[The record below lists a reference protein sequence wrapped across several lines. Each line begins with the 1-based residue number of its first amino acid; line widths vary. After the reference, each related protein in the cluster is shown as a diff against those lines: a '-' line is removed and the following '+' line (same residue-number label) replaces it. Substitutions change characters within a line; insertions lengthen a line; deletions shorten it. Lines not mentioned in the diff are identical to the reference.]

1 MTSLRFIGDW
11 SLYLGVPAALLL
23 GVATWLLYRRES
35 RLRKDIYSWL
45 LPAIRTLAV
54 IMLVLMLTGP
64 VLHHRW
70 IVGQLARILIFVD
83 ASQSM
88 GVTDEAMA
96 PARKLLAAAQLG
108 FLSDEVI
115 PKDLL
120 AAQKALAQAAL
131 RRLPPQPAQQDL
143 TKTAEQFRDDI
154 EKAYAGL
161 QKVKFESYMLAPAQK
176 GSILYENWNNFNGTT
191 LNQITKA
198 KGFPENPADSM
209 LLKQFQS
216 PVNWSDRYCDKI
228 SGYIHPPAS
237 GEYTFWINSDDQSWL
252 FLSESDNP
260 ASKRQI
266 AKVGN
271 FTTLGDWEQSGEQ
284 KSSPIQLQAGRR
296 YYIEALHAEGS
307 GSDHVAVGWRLPDA
321 AMERPIPGSRLSPFK
336 NTTVNLP
343 NMTSRQAALEQFR
356 NELIE
361 PARRLAK
368 KESASDADE
377 FNARF
382 ADLASKTE
390 FWRKQLRLS
399 FEQWGAKLVE
409 SRTDAVN
416 RAIERFD
423 KMTRIERIA
432 ALLLG
437 GDKPLLAQLA
447 EHHNVNLIALADT
460 DIQPLWRSGAG
471 RLDSSTDI
479 PAELAAV
486 PTGKATNLTL
496 APLTAIG
503 IGHNQTNRR
512 TKKSQDAGRLA
523 AVIFSDGRHNFGTSP
538 LHQAKICG
546 SRQIPIFTV
555 ASGTLQ
561 KPQDLAVVGVEKPLS
576 VFHKDRVK
584 GKIAIK
590 DDITAGKD
598 FILKI
603 ICDKQTVWE
612 KQLTTTGLGRRI
624 IDYDFAVAE
633 LLRRRLADKD
643 RELSFQSFP
652 LTFTAVVTGLEEID
666 AEPDNN
672 SQPFR
677 TRAIF
682 EHNRVL
688 ILDGRPR
695 WEFRYIRNLLD
706 RDEKWDLTT
715 VLADPTAP
723 DGGIDRG
730 DKPTMFPAEKDLL
743 YTYDLI
749 ILGDLPSTLLRSNE
763 IEWIRDVV
771 GNRGAGL
778 ILIDGLRKHLRSYS
792 NTPLAELFPIEW
804 DAPEP
809 VTNPQSLRLTEE
821 GILRLT
827 EQGADVA
834 ALMLSTGDKTNSE
847 IWASLKPPHWL
858 SAVRPLPGAEV
869 LAEAVLEDK
878 PIPAIVYRRF
888 GAGKVLF
895 TAFDET
901 WRWRYRVADE
911 YHQRY
916 WNQVSNL
923 IMATPFA
930 VSDRFVSIDAGSLQY
945 APGQNIQIRTRIRD
959 TRGRPKTDAVV
970 KANIFLAGKK
980 IAAVPLEA
988 DKESG
993 EFRGQ
998 TAPMLTGDYEVKI
1011 EVLGYPQDSAGGGL
1025 AKAQFY
1031 VQPPIASE
1039 LARLNADE
1047 QILRQIASN
1056 SGGEFFREE
1065 EASALTDRLKLL
1077 SEGKIMQRDTAL
1089 WQSYLWFAAVV
1100 LLLTI
1105 EWILRKRAG
1114 ML

>member
-1 MTSLRFIGDW
+1 MTTLKFIGDW
-11 SLYLGVPAALLL
+11 SLYLGVPVALLL
-23 GVATWLLYRRES
+23 GAATWLLYRRES
-35 RLRKDIYSWL
+35 RLRKDIYAWL

-70 IVGQLARILIFVD
+70 VVGHLARILVFID

-88 GVTDEAMA
+88 AVTDEAMA
-96 PARKLLAAAQLG
+96 PGRKLLTAAQLG
-108 FLSDEVI
+108 LLSNEI
-115 PKDLL
+115 LPKNLL
-120 AAQKALAQAAL
+120 DTQKALTRAAMRRVPAQP
-131 RRLPPQPAQQDL
+131 RQQDL
-143 TKTAEQFRDDI
+143 TKTAEQLRDDI
-154 EKAYAGL
+154 QNAYAALEKA
-161 QKVKFESYMLAPAQK
+161 KFESYMLVPARK

-191 LNQITKA
+191 LNQITSA
-198 KGFPENPADSM
+198 KGYPDNPADSM

-252 FLSESDNP
+252 FLSDDDNP
-260 ASKRQI
+260 APKREI

-271 FTTLGDWEQSGEQ
+271 FTTLGAWEQGGEQ
-284 KSSPIQLQAGRR
+284 KSKPIRLQAGRR
-296 YYIEALHAEGS
+296 YYIETLHAEGS
-307 GSDHVAVGWRLPDA
+307 GNDHVAVGWRLPDGT
-321 AMERPIPGSRLSPFK
+321 MERPIPGNRLSPFK
-336 NTTVNLP
+336 STDVDQP
-343 NMTSRQAALEQFR
+343 DMTSRQAAIEQFSSD
-356 NELIE
+356 LLE

-368 KESASDADE
+368 KDSAKNADE
-377 FNARF
+377 FIARF

-390 FWRKQLRLS
+390 LWQKQIGLS
-399 FEQWGAKLVE
+399 FEQWGDKLAK
-409 SRTDAVN
+409 SGTDAVN

-423 KMTRIERIA
+423 EMTRIERIA

-437 GDKPLLAQLA
+437 GDKPLLARLA
-447 EHHNVNLIALADT
+447 EHHNVDLIALADT
-460 DIQPLWRSGAG
+460 DIRPLWRSGAG

-479 PAELAAV
+479 PAELDAA
-486 PTGKATNLTL
+486 PTAKATNLTL

-503 IGHNQTNRR
+503 IGRNQASNQTE
-512 TKKSQDAGRLA
+512 KMQDASRVA
-523 AVIFSDGRHNFGTSP
+523 AVIFSDGRHNHGTSP

-555 ASGTLQ
+555 ATGTLQ
-561 KPQDLAVVGVEKPLS
+561 RPQDIALVDVEKPLS

-584 GKIAIK
+584 GRIALK
-590 DDITAGKD
+590 DDITAGKQ
-598 FILKI
+598 FVLKI
-603 ICDKQTVWE
+603 LCEDQTVWE
-612 KQLTTTGLGRRI
+612 QQLTTTGLGRRI

-633 LLRRRLADKD
+633 LLKQKLSDKG

-652 LTFTAVVTGLEEID
+652 LIFTAVITGLEETD
-666 AEPDNN
+666 CEPGNN
-672 SQPFR
+672 SRLFR

-682 EHNRVL
+682 EHNRAL

-723 DGGIDRG
+723 NGGIERG

-743 YTYDLI
+743 FTYDLI
-749 ILGDLPSTLLRSNE
+749 ILGDFPSTLLRSNE
-763 IEWIRDVV
+763 IEWIRDAV

-792 NTPLAELFPIEW
+792 STPLAELLPVEW
-804 DAPEP
+804 DADEP
-809 VTNPQSLRLTEE
+809 VTNPQSLRLTEK
-821 GILRLT
+821 GVLRLT

-834 ALMLSTGDKTNSE
+834 ALMLSTGEKTNTE
-847 IWASLKPPHWL
+847 IWASLQPPHWL
-858 SAVRPLPGAEV
+858 SSVRPLPGAEV
-869 LAEAVLEDK
+869 LVEAILKDK
-878 PIPAIVYRRF
+878 PIPAVAFRRF

-923 IMATPFA
+923 IMASPFA
-930 VSDRFVSIDAGSLQY
+930 VSDRYVSIDAGSLQY
-945 APGQNIQIRTRIRD
+945 TPGQNIQIRARVRD
-959 TRGRPKTDAVV
+959 PQGRAVTDGVV
-970 KANIFLAGKK
+970 KANIFLDGKK

-998 TAPMLTGDYEVKI
+998 TAPLLTGDYEVMI
-1011 EVLGYPQDSAGGGL
+1011 EVLGYPEDQML

-1031 VQPPIASE
+1031 VQPPNAGE
-1039 LARLNADE
+1039 LTQLNADE
-1047 QILRQIASN
+1047 QLLRQMASN
-1056 SGGEFFREE
+1056 AGGEFFREE
-1065 EASALTDRLKLL
+1065 QALELAERLRLL
-1077 SEGKIMQRDTAL
+1077 SEGRVMQSDTAL

>member
-11 SLYLGVPAALLL
+11 SLYIGLPAAMLL
-23 GVATWLLYRRES
+23 GAATWLLYRRES
-35 RLRKDIYSWL
+35 RLRKDIYAWL
-45 LPAIRTLAV
+45 LPAIRALAV

-64 VLHHRW
+64 VMHHRW
-70 IVGQLARILIFVD
+70 VVGQLARILVFVD

-88 GVTDEAMA
+88 GVTDEAMT
-96 PARKLLAAAQLG
+96 PGRKLLTAAQLG
-108 FLSDEVI
+108 FLSDEVL

-120 AAQKALAQAAL
+120 AVQKALAQATL
-131 RRLPPQPAQQDL
+131 QRLPAQP
-143 TKTAEQFRDDI
+143 TKQGLVETAKQFRDDI
-154 EKAYAGL
+154 EKAYAAL
-161 QKVKFESYMLAPAQK
+161 EKVKFESYMLAPARK
-176 GSILYENWNNFNGTT
+176 GSILYENWTNFNGTT
-191 LNQITKA
+191 LNQITSA

-209 LLKQFQS
+209 LLKQFQG

-228 SGYIHPPAS
+228 SGYIHPPAT

-260 ASKRQI
+260 ASKKQI

-271 FTTLGDWEQSGEQ
+271 FTTLGAWEQSGEQ
-284 KSSPIQLQAGRR
+284 KSKPIQLQAGRR
-296 YYIEALHAEGS
+296 YYIETLHAEGS
-307 GSDHVAVGWRLPDA
+307 GDDHVAVGWRLPDGT
-321 AMERPIPGSRLSPFK
+321 MQRPIPGNHLSPFK
-336 NTTVNLP
+336 NTTVNQP

-356 NELIE
+356 TELLE
-361 PARRLAK
+361 PARQIAK
-368 KESASDADE
+368 KDAAKDTDK
-377 FNARF
+377 FVAGF
-382 ADLASKTE
+382 AELLSKAE
-390 FWRKQLRLS
+390 FWKKQLQAS
-399 FEQWGAKLVE
+399 FEQWGQKLAK
-409 SRTDAVN
+409 SGTDAVN
-416 RAIERFD
+416 RAIQRFD
-423 KMTRIERIA
+423 EMTRIERIA
-432 ALLLG
+432 ALLLD
-437 GDKPLLAQLA
+437 GDKPLLARLA
-447 EHHNVNLIALADT
+447 ENHNVDLIALTDT
-460 DIQPLWRSGAG
+460 NIQPLWRSGAG

-479 PAELAAV
+479 PDELGID
-486 PTGKATNLTL
+486 PNGKATNLTL

-503 IGHNQTNRR
+503 IGHNQTNRQ
-512 TKKSQDAGRLA
+512 TKESQDASRLA

-590 DDITAGKD
+590 DDIAAGKD
-598 FILKI
+598 FRLKI
-603 ICDKQTVWE
+603 ISDKQTLWE
-612 KQLTTTGLGRRI
+612 KQLTTTGMGRRI
-624 IDYDFAVAE
+624 IDYDFALTE
-633 LLRRRLADKD
+633 LLRQRLSDKD

-652 LTFTAVVTGLEEID
+652 LTFTAEVTGLEETD
-666 AEPDNN
+666 SEPGNN
-672 SQPFR
+672 TQLFR

-682 EHNRVL
+682 EHNRAL

-723 DGGIDRG
+723 DGGIERG

-743 YTYDLI
+743 YTYNLI
-749 ILGDLPSTLLRSNE
+749 ILGDFPSTLLRSNE
-763 IEWIRDVV
+763 IEWIRDAVA
-771 GNRGAGL
+771 NRGTGL
-778 ILIDGLRKHLRSYS
+778 ILIDGLRKHLRTYS
-792 NTPLAELFPIEW
+792 NTPLAEVFPVEW
-804 DAPEP
+804 EAAEP
-809 VTNPQSLRLTEE
+809 VTNPQSLRLTEK

-834 ALMLSTGDKTNSE
+834 ALMLSTGEKTNSE

-869 LAEAVLEDK
+869 LAEAVLKDK
-878 PIPAIVYRRF
+878 PVPAIAFRRF

-923 IMATPFA
+923 IMANPFA

-945 APGQNIQIRTRIRD
+945 TPGQNIRIRARIRD
-959 TRGRPKTDAVV
+959 TQGRSKTDAVV
-970 KANIFLAGKK
+970 KANIFLDGKK
-980 IAAVPLEA
+980 IAAVPLQA
-988 DKESG
+988 DKDSG

-998 TAPMLTGDYEVKI
+998 TAPLLTGDYEVKI
-1011 EVLGYPQDSAGGGL
+1011 EVLGYPQDQML
-1025 AKAQFY
+1025 ATANFY
-1031 VQPPIASE
+1031 VQPPSTGE
-1039 LARLNADE
+1039 LAQLNADE

-1056 SGGEFFREE
+1056 SGGDFFREE

-1077 SEGKIMQRDTAL
+1077 SEGKIMQSDTAL
-1089 WQSYLWFAAVV
+1089 WQSYLWFAAIV